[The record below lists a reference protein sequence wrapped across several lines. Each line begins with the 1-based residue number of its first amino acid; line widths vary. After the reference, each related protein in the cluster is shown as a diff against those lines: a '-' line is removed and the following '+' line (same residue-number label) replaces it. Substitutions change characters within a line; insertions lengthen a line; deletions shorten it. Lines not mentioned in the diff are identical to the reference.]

1 MPAGGLIS
9 RVRGSSVQLQAIA
22 FVAIEL
28 WRNGRDRIQRNLRE
42 RERAEFL
49 DLTRQFKGRPSNLD
63 QRERKRFAYLVR
75 KAATGSGDSDW
86 VEVAKTLPAL
96 LPPAALADLWSRSRR
111 RLR

>member
-1 MPAGGLIS
+1 MAGGGLIT
-9 RVRGSSVQLQAIA
+9 RLRGSTVQLQAIA

-28 WRNGRDRIQRNLRE
+28 WKNGRDRVQRNLRE

-49 DLTRQFKGRPSNLD
+49 DLIRQFRGNPANLD
-63 QRERKRFAYLVR
+63 QGERRRFAYLVR

-96 LPPAALADLWSRSRR
+96 LPPAALADLWSRNRNRR
-111 RLR
+111 R